1 MIRAMTLARMWRRQ
15 LCAASSAALIVPS
28 AMIAALV
35 ALALGGGFSQLG
47 VLGQV
52 FSGPPAPSA
61 GALAQSGAAARTTA
75 ASIPTIPAAP
85 AVATR
90 TLSGVAGSGARGR
103 VAPVVP
109 RTGVSR
115 TGLGSTGGTIA
126 PGGGTTRPISQAP
139 APPPQPRPA
148 PVSSSPSP
156 SPGPAPAPH
165 PTPVDTVVKTVT
177 SVTSQVPAPV
187 GPAVTQAMQSAGSA
201 ADGLLSSVGSPSPGS
216 PAP

>member
-1 MIRAMTLARMWRRQ
+1 MWRRQ

-52 FSGPPAPSA
+52 FSGPPVPSA
-61 GALAQSGAAARTTA
+61 GVLAETGPAARTTA
-75 ASIPTIPAAP
+75 GSIPTIPAAQ
-85 AVATR
+85 AVTMR
-90 TLSGVAGSGARGR
+90 TVSGAAGSGARGR
-103 VAPVVP
+103 VAPAAP
-109 RTGVSR
+109 RAGVSPI
-115 TGLGSTGGTIA
+115 GLGSTGGTIA

-139 APPPQPRPA
+139 APGPAQPRPA

-156 SPGPAPAPH
+156 SPAPAPAPH

-187 GPAVTQAMQSAGSA
+187 GPAVTQAVQSAGSA
-201 ADGLLSSVGSPSPGS
+201 ADGLLASVGSTSPGS